1 MNEDQEKP
9 YVALLNNKNV
19 FLTGKAGTGKS
30 FTINIIYERFIKSKK
45 NICITASTAIAAQ
58 MYSDASTVHS
68 FAGLGYRLESVET
81 ILKNKTDVVKERLK
95 NVQILVIDEISM
107 LPVHVLKT
115 LNMILKNIKKSHR
128 LFGGC
133 VLLVAG
139 DFYQLTPVGEETLLF
154 EDPFW
159 KECEFVNVELVKNFR
174 QNKDLTFQT
183 HLNNVREGIFCEST
197 LAFFRKR
204 LEPVNKHLDP
214 SYTRLFMFN
223 KDQIA
228 HNEEYLKKTNSPYFI
243 FNSEIKTFNNFKI
256 NEKWPFKTPQNVT
269 LKKGVP
275 VICVRNISELGIVN
289 GTQGVV
295 KSGNLERVVIMVD
308 EQRIVI
314 TPQTEMLYDC
324 KRNVIAECKGMP
336 LVLAYALTIHK
347 VQGLT
352 LSNVVIHLTRSQFTW
367 HLFYVALS
375 RAQTR
380 KSVYIIAQPSF
391 FQTFLKNINIH
402 SAVKSFYSN
411 LIKPAPEENDYKKR
425 IKLQM

>member
-1 MNEDQEKP
+1 MNEDQEKA
-9 YVALLNNKNV
+9 YVALLNNQNV

-81 ILKNKTDVVKERLK
+81 ILKNMTDVVIERLK

-159 KECEFVNVELVKNFR
+159 NECEFVNVELVKNFR
-174 QNKDLTFQT
+174 QNKDLIFQT

-204 LEPVNKHLDP
+204 LEPADKHLDP
-214 SYTRLFMFN
+214 SYTSFKHILTA
-223 KDQIA
+223 Q
-228 HNEEYLKKTNSPYFI
+228 LKK
-243 FNSEIKTFNNFKI
+243 EIEKYRVRGKGETLYR
-256 NEKWPFKTPQNVT
+256 NEHVYEWYEDEYNWRKYEDDYYSAWYRKELQ
-269 LKKGVP
+269 KK
-275 VICVRNISELGIVN
+275 
-289 GTQGVV
+289 
-295 KSGNLERVVIMVD
+295 
-308 EQRIVI
+308 
-314 TPQTEMLYDC
+314 
-324 KRNVIAECKGMP
+324 
-336 LVLAYALTIHK
+336 H
-347 VQGLT
+347 
-352 LSNVVIHLTRSQFTW
+352 
-367 HLFYVALS
+367 
-375 RAQTR
+375 
-380 KSVYIIAQPSF
+380 
-391 FQTFLKNINIH
+391 
-402 SAVKSFYSN
+402 
-411 LIKPAPEENDYKKR
+411 
-425 IKLQM
+425 

>member
-1 MNEDQEKP
+1 MNEDQEKA
-9 YVALLNNKNV
+9 YVALLNNQNV

-81 ILKNKTDVVKERLK
+81 ILKNMTDVVIERLK

-107 LPVHVLKT
+107 LPVHIQKT
-115 LNMILKNIKKSHR
+115 LNLILKNIKKSHR

-204 LEPVNKHLDP
+204 LEPADKHLDP
-214 SYTRLFMFN
+214 SYTS
-223 KDQIA
+223 K
-228 HNEEYLKKTNSPYFI
+228 
-243 FNSEIKTFNNFKI
+243 IKTFNNFKI

-295 KSGNLERVVIMVD
+295 KSVNLERVVIMVD

-324 KRNVIAECKGMP
+324 KRNVITECKGMP
-336 LVLAYALTIHK
+336 LVLAYALTIDK

-352 LSNVVIHLTRSQFTW
+352 LSNNRKIEKYRVRGKGEILYRNEHG
-367 HLFYVALS
+367 YVWYEDEYDW
-375 RAQTR
+375 R
-380 KSVYIIAQPSF
+380 KYEDDYY
-391 FQTFLKNINIH
+391 
-402 SAVKSFYSN
+402 SAWYRKE
-411 LIKPAPEENDYKKR
+411 LQKKF
-425 IKLQM
+425 

>member
-1 MNEDQEKP
+1 MNEDQEKA
-9 YVALLNNKNV
+9 YVALLNNQNV

-45 NICITASTAIAAQ
+45 KICITASTAVAAQ

-81 ILKNKTDVVKERLK
+81 ILKNMTDVVKERFK
-95 NVQILVIDEISM
+95 NVQILVIDEIPM
-107 LPVHVLKT
+107 LPVQVLKT
-115 LNMILKNIKKSHR
+115 FNMILKNIKNTHR

-133 VLLVAG
+133 VL
-139 DFYQLTPVGEETLLF
+139 
-154 EDPFW
+154 
-159 KECEFVNVELVKNFR
+159 
-174 QNKDLTFQT
+174 NKDLTFQT
-183 HLNNVREGIFCEST
+183 RLNNVRECIFCEST

-204 LEPVNKHLDP
+204 LEPADKHLDP
-214 SYTRLFMFN
+214 SYT
-223 KDQIA
+223 
-228 HNEEYLKKTNSPYFI
+228 
-243 FNSEIKTFNNFKI
+243 SEIKTFNNFKI
-256 NEKWPFKTPQNVT
+256 NEKLPFKTPQNVT

-295 KSGNLERVVIMVD
+295 KSVNLERVVIMVD
-308 EQRIVI
+308 EQQIVI
-314 TPQTEMLYDC
+314 TPQTEMLHDC

-347 VQGLT
+347 AQGLT

-411 LIKPAPEENDYKKR
+411 LIKPTPEENDYKKR